1 MCVVLCGVLK
11 LKSITFTK
19 IDTSL
24 MIVTVK
30 KYEKDLQRIANCT
43 AEHNTFQEKFP
54 CILLQKSFRLISIQE
69 EN

>member
-1 MCVVLCGVLK
+1 
-11 LKSITFTK
+11 
-19 IDTSL
+19 